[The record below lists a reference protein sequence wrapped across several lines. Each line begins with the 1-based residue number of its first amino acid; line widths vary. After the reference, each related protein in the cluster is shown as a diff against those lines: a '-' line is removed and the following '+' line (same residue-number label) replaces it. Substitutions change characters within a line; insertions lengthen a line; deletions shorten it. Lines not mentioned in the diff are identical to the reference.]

1 MRLRNLSYALPESF
15 MVIRPALASNSL
27 VMPRLVKEVNSLSQ
41 RLGAK
46 PSLNFV
52 IISEFIWREEKY
64 ILPASP
70 REVRVKQL

>member
-1 MRLRNLSYALPESF
+1 M
-15 MVIRPALASNSL
+15 IRPALASNSL

-64 ILPASP
+64 ALPASP
-70 REVRVKQL
+70 REVRLKQL

>member
-1 MRLRNLSYALPESF
+1 M
-15 MVIRPALASNSL
+15 IRPALASNSL

-52 IISEFIWREEKY
+52 IISEFIWREESMLY
-64 ILPASP
+64 
-70 REVRVKQL
+70 QLLQERYELNNYEKKNPPVHVF